1 MMDRRTFMKKSIDW
15 VKKAAIV
22 GLAPI
27 SMRNYAMALSEKNNT
42 QTPYKH
48 YSLREMATKKLHHH
62 NGRYLNPFTSE
73 KHGNLWRV
81 LYWKLFTKNHFKSH
95 YHEEQVVP
103 VQVDWKGLRE
113 HKGCAVTFLKHA
125 TVMIKDKDEYF
136 LVDPI
141 LYDLF
146 FFKDFSPLS
155 FRADEIPP
163 PDHILIT
170 HGHYDHLDKPSLKS
184 FNKDTH
190 VISPLGYESV
200 FRDLSMT
207 NRTQLDWF
215 NIWEENEREIILLPS
230 HHWTMRNPLTGPND
244 SLWGSFLLRTVCGP
258 TIFIAGDLAYFDRF
272 KEIGT
277 EYSID
282 LAIFNL
288 GAYEPRWFMAS
299 SHINPEE
306 TVKAFLELKAKY
318 LLVVHWGTFR
328 LGDEPVHFPPKAIKR
343 EMQKKGILDRLLH
356 LNHGQTLLYDA
367 SDRIEIMAND

>member
-1 MMDRRTFMKKSIDW
+1 
-15 VKKAAIV
+15 
-22 GLAPI
+22 
-27 SMRNYAMALSEKNNT
+27 MALSEKNNT
-42 QTPYKH
+42 RAQFKDF
-48 YSLREMATKKLHHH
+48 SLREMAGKKLHHH
-62 NGRYLNPFTSE
+62 NGRYLNPFTSI

-81 LYWKLFTKNHFKSH
+81 LYWKLFSKNHFKSH

-103 VQVDWKGLRE
+103 VQVDWKPLKGLRD
-113 HKGCAVTFLKHA
+113 CAVTFLKHA
-125 TVMIKDKDEYF
+125 TVMIKDRDEYF

-146 FFKDFSPLS
+146 FLKDFSPLS
-155 FRADEIPP
+155 FPVEEIPP

-184 FNKDTH
+184 FEKDTH
-190 VISPLGYESV
+190 VISPLGYEGV

-215 NIWEENEREIILLPS
+215 DVYEDGEREVILLPS
-230 HHWTMRNPLTGPND
+230 HHWTMRNPLIGPND
-244 SLWGSFLLRTVCGP
+244 SLWGSFLLRTASGP
-258 TIFIAGDLAYFDRF
+258 TIFIAGDAAYFDRF

-277 EYSID
+277 DYSID

-288 GAYEPRWFMAS
+288 GAYEPRWFMTS

-306 TVKAFLELKAKY
+306 TVKAFMELKAKY

-343 EMQKKGILDRLLH
+343 EMQKRGILDRLVH
-356 LNHGQTLLYDA
+356 LNHGQTLLYDT
-367 SDRIEIMAND
+367 SDRIEIMANG

>member
-1 MMDRRTFMKKSIDW
+1 MDRRTFMKKSIDW
-15 VKKAAIV
+15 IRKAAIL
-22 GLAPI
+22 GLLPI
-27 SMRNYAMALSEKNNT
+27 SMRNYAMASSEKNT
-42 QTPYKH
+42 RAQFKYL
-48 YSLREMATKKLHHH
+48 SLREMTAEKLHHH
-62 NGRYLNPFTSE
+62 NGRYLNPFTSK

-95 YHEEQVVP
+95 YHKEQVVS
-103 VQVDWKGLRE
+103 VQVDWKPLRDLND
-113 HKGCAVTFLKHA
+113 CAITFLKHA
-125 TVMIKDKDEYF
+125 TVMIKDRDKYF

-155 FRADEIPP
+155 HVKEIPP

-184 FNKDTH
+184 FKKDTH
-190 VISPLGYESV
+190 VISPLGYDSV
-200 FRDLSMT
+200 FEDLSMT

-215 NIWEENEREIILLPS
+215 DIWEDGEREIVFLPS

-244 SLWGSFLLRTVCGP
+244 SLWGSFLLKTASGP
-258 TIFIAGDLAYFDRF
+258 SIFISGDLAYFDHF
-272 KEIGT
+272 NEIGND
-277 EYSID
+277 YSID
-282 LAIFNL
+282 LAIFNV

-328 LGDEPVHFPPKAIKR
+328 LGDEPVHFPPNEIR
-343 EMQKKGILDRLLH
+343 SEMQKKGILDRLLH
-356 LNHGQTLLYDA
+356 VNHGQTLLYDR
-367 SDRIEIMAND
+367 SDRVEIMANG